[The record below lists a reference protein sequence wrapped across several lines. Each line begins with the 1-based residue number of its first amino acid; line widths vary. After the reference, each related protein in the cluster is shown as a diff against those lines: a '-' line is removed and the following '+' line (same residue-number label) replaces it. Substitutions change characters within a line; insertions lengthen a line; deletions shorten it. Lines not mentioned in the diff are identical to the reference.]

1 MSTFSPYLQPLPF
14 GGPHFGPRFELVAIG
29 ILQDGGED
37 EATPDADAA
46 RDGRLVAAALAD
58 SDDFRHLVSLY
69 QGRVFATALRLTGNE
84 ADARDISQEAFLRAF
99 RALRRFEPG
108 RRFGPWV
115 CTIAANA
122 ARDFLRDPIRR
133 VLRFGLVRKEGEAK
147 EQASDGVEHDERAQA
162 LQAHLMRLSPK
173 LREAIVLRYIS
184 ELSIEETAAALGIG
198 ESATKMRLQRAMEQ
212 LEKFASE

>member
-1 MSTFSPYLQPLPF
+1 M
-14 GGPHFGPRFELVAIG
+14 
-29 ILQDGGED
+29 
-37 EATPDADAA
+37 DADAA
-46 RDGRLVAAALAD
+46 RDARLVAAALAD
-58 SDDFRHLVSLY
+58 PNDFRHLVSLY

-99 RALRRFEPG
+99 RALRRFEQG

-133 VLRFGLVRKEGEAK
+133 VLRFGLVRAEGEAT
-147 EQASDGVEHDERAQA
+147 ERASDGVEHDERERV
-162 LQAHLMRLSPK
+162 LQRHLMKLSPK
-173 LREAIVLRYIS
+173 LREAIVLRHVA
-184 ELSIEETAAALGIG
+184 ELSVEETAEALGIG

-212 LEKFASE
+212 LEKLAHAPD